1 MRRFLLLLLLPIL
14 TSCSAAGDLLPSMR
28 YCDEVDYKRHG
39 TEVTLSAKCSAPV
52 G

>member
-1 MRRFLLLLLLPIL
+1 MRLLPLLLLLPIL
-14 TSCSAAGDLLPSMR
+14 AGCSAAGDLLPSMR

-39 TEVTLSAKCSAPV
+39 TEITLSAKCSAPV